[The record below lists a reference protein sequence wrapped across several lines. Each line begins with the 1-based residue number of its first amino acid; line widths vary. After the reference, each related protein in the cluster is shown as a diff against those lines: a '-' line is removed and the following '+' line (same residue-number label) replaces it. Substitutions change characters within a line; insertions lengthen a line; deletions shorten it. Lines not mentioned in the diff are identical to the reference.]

1 MSNFYTEFSCQ
12 LDLGTPQKAHAA
24 LAFFDHLR
32 EHDNITTPIVYSFE
46 MSLLEN
52 KGTSTLWIRDVGGYG
67 DADEV
72 VDFVLRLASETALA
86 GLWGFEYSY
95 TCSTPELGGFG
106 GGAVVIDL
114 NAATIVSKTTTD
126 EVLKAA
132 LRGGCGTD

>member
-1 MSNFYTEFSCQ
+1 MSNFYTEFSCH

-32 EHDNITTPIVYSFE
+32 EHDNITTPIVYGFE
-46 MSLLEN
+46 MSLLED

-67 DADEV
+67 DAEEV
-72 VDFVLRLASETALA
+72 VDFVLRLACEIALK
-86 GLWGFEYSY
+86 GRWGFEYSY

-114 NAATIVSKTTTD
+114 DAATIVSKTTTD
-126 EVLKAA
+126 EVLRAA
-132 LRGGCGTD
+132 LCG

>member
-32 EHDNITTPIVYSFE
+32 AHDSITTPIVYGFE
-46 MSLLEN
+46 MSLLED

-67 DADEV
+67 DAEEV

-86 GLWGFEYSY
+86 GLWGFEYPRS
-95 TCSTPELGGFG
+95 
-106 GGAVVIDL
+106 GANPPTSSRTRFSVKESCYDR
-114 NAATIVSKTTTD
+114 T
-126 EVLKAA
+126 
-132 LRGGCGTD
+132 LRKMSRSGIEGSFF